1 MSDMESNNDDDDN
14 MADKDINLSDFD
26 EYAIAAEMDFDGV
39 DLEGDIET
47 PTELVN
53 EFYEDTSDLDALEL
67 ELACDSVTHVESNVK
82 TVASHT
88 SCREFNKDTSKK
100 KLSSEETEKESKVFR
115 PDENKLHKDE
125 RSSDEDDEKTEQNWV
140 EDLWQARNA
149 NPEKCNQEAKTGGG
163 LSSQENYESMS
174 VMKKKE
180 NEIISKLEKDLDNRE
195 KSQLRK
201 EFKRLQKLNL
211 KELRIPPSVES
222 FMMPVCCSDE
232 SECFM
237 CVC

>member
-1 MSDMESNNDDDDN
+1 MESNNDDDDN

-47 PTELVN
+47 PAELAN
-53 EFYEDTSDLDALEL
+53 DFDEDTSDLDALEL

-82 TVASHT
+82 TVASDT

-125 RSSDEDDEKTEQNWV
+125 RSSDEDDEKIEQSWV

-149 NPEKCNQEAKTGGG
+149 NPEKCNQEAKTRGG

-180 NEIISKLEKDLDNRE
+180 NEIISKLEKDLDDRE